1 MTLTYNSNNL
11 DVTWFFD
18 IDIKYGYIYIIE
30 DYGNMRGSE
39 TTVPFVSGN
48 KTQIAWPQVSNHLA
62 RENDR
67 FGNDFL
73 VTHRHGFCG
82 KLLDYQRV

>member
-1 MTLTYNSNNL
+1 M
-11 DVTWFFD
+11 D
-18 IDIKYGYIYIIE
+18 IYIYIIE